1 MGLKIGKAGNGK
13 HGDMIDGGV
22 FKGSKYC
29 FCGFIDDF
37 IGKGSA
43 DSKNSHRF
51 SRVESDSTSKFDTDR
66 SGIEKTK
73 LSPRGGKHGY
83 DKDNDNDGKDS
94 AQNSIKLQANNHG
107 SNGNSN
113 IAGGKNLREMN
124 ANKPFDKNMSGT
136 KF

>member
-1 MGLKIGKAGNGK
+1 MEVCLKAVSIVFVGLL
-13 HGDMIDGGV
+13 MI
-22 FKGSKYC
+22 
-29 FCGFIDDF
+29 F

-94 AQNSIKLQANNHG
+94 AQNSIKLQANNNG
-107 SNGNSN
+107 SNENSN